1 MAAPK
6 DVRTSLERK
15 RAALRREVSTW
26 EPTWK
31 GLARCLAP
39 YLGYFE
45 GDMPNEGNRRDDDI
59 IDGTALRAINVFTS
73 GLQSGLTSPARPWFR
88 LTTTDPELG
97 KSKRVRSWLD
107 DVQRIMMEIFS
118 ESNFYDEL
126 LRVYAE
132 LAVFG
137 TGAMLISEDYETV
150 IRCRAYT
157 AGEYC
162 LGLNAERRVDTF
174 YMLARLT
181 PRQMVGRFGIDMVS
195 DAVRDAYENGH
206 ADDTYREVHFLIE
219 PNDGEIPFFA
229 SDERPWRG
237 IHWES
242 SGEPDRLLEV
252 AGYNEFPVPAPRW
265 NATGRDVYGRG
276 PGWDAVGDVK
286 MLQKMQKD
294 KLMALDKL
302 VNPPMT
308 GPSTMKRT
316 GVNLLPGGMNYADAM
331 NQGDGLRPVYQL
343 NPDLQSIEYSIEKTQ
358 QAIRATFFND
368 LFLMLA
374 NSPRP
379 QMTAREVAERFE
391 EKLLMLGPVLERTE
405 GDLLSPTIDRVF
417 GIMDRVG
424 ILPPPPEEVE
434 GAPIQVE
441 YISILAQAQRMVGT
455 SAIEQFAAFV
465 GNLAGAKPEVLDN
478 VNFDA
483 AAATYGEM
491 LGVPADLMHDEE
503 VVAQIREGRAQQQAQ
518 MQQAAMMQQAAQ
530 GVKTLSEADTGE
542 NNALGALLS
551 GIGGGGAP

>member
-1 MAAPK
+1 MAAPN

-45 GDMPNEGNRRDDDI
+45 GDLPNEGNRRDDDI

-206 ADDTYREVHFLIE
+206 ADDTYREVHFL
-219 PNDGEIPFFA
+219 
-229 SDERPWRG
+229 SSRTTERY
-237 IHWES
+237 HS
-242 SGEPDRLLEV
+242 SHRTS
-252 AGYNEFPVPAPRW
+252 VP
-265 NATGRDVYGRG
+265 
-276 PGWDAVGDVK
+276 
-286 MLQKMQKD
+286 
-294 KLMALDKL
+294 
-302 VNPPMT
+302 
-308 GPSTMKRT
+308 
-316 GVNLLPGGMNYADAM
+316 
-331 NQGDGLRPVYQL
+331 
-343 NPDLQSIEYSIEKTQ
+343 
-358 QAIRATFFND
+358 
-368 LFLMLA
+368 
-374 NSPRP
+374 
-379 QMTAREVAERFE
+379 
-391 EKLLMLGPVLERTE
+391 E
-405 GDLLSPTIDRVF
+405 GDP
-417 GIMDRVG
+417 
-424 ILPPPPEEVE
+424 
-434 GAPIQVE
+434 
-441 YISILAQAQRMVGT
+441 
-455 SAIEQFAAFV
+455 
-465 GNLAGAKPEVLDN
+465 
-478 VNFDA
+478 
-483 AAATYGEM
+483 
-491 LGVPADLMHDEE
+491 LGVLRRWIGCRRWPVTTSSLYRRHDGTPRAVTCTDE
-503 VVAQIREGRAQQQAQ
+503 V
-518 MQQAAMMQQAAQ
+518 Q
-530 GVKTLSEADTGE
+530 GGTRWVTSRCFRRCRRI
-542 NNALGALLS
+542 S
-551 GIGGGGAP
+551 